1 MAVIGRLKAK
11 NRPKIRKGAKAVC
24 YIMPALPHRD
34 GKDAANNQKEAFLIQ
49 KTLKNAFFFV
59 HMQTISKIT
68 TNFAKICGHGD
79 CMSLMRTI
87 LIIT

>member
-1 MAVIGRLKAK
+1 METAK
-11 NRPKIRKGAKAVC
+11 
-24 YIMPALPHRD
+24 IMQIIKKKHL
-34 GKDAANNQKEAFLIQ
+34 LIQ

-59 HMQTISKIT
+59 LMQTISKIT

-79 CMSLMRTI
+79 CMFLMRTI

>member
-1 MAVIGRLKAK
+1 METCEGTKTKSFKRLS
-11 NRPKIRKGAKAVC
+11 
-24 YIMPALPHRD
+24 LPHRD
-34 GKDAANNQKEAFLIQ
+34 GKDAANNQNEAFLIQ

-79 CMSLMRTI
+79 CMFLMRTI